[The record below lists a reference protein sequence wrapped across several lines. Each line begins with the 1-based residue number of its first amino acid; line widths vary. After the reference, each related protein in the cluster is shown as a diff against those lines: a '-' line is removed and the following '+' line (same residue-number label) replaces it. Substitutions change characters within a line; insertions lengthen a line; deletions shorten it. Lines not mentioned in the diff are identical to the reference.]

1 MGRIVLD
8 NIAMTSRDGKLLPI
22 ISRDQLFSG
31 FIALISLLCFTL
43 FPDTAISDDCDDCG
57 MLEITP
63 HSPSQ
68 FLLAQALTS
77 DGCPSGLLP
86 GPGIHLSE
94 LSLLSPQRLEVDAGG
109 PSNIATCGI
118 AGRGYFTFE
127 PSYSITLSGMETYSY
142 LDVSVEATCDTTLLI
157 NTPNADWFYD
167 DDSAGNLQPNLTI
180 RASASLNGRLDLW
193 VGTYSGD
200 TCPAIVQLAGLQTGS
215 SGPGDG
221 SAPPPQPAPAPS
233 PVSTSDNLSGVPW
246 QEIIDN
252 AGLNELSFQEFPA
265 PSASWTTMVADHFC
279 ADEAIETCQIC
290 TQGPSENCL
299 TLGDI
304 TQDISDSLTIAGFPS
319 TSVHY
324 GIDGNEEQ
332 TPVSILITPGER
344 ILDSGESAT
353 SGRFNLANPYSPRNN
368 SIIEYARTFF
378 NGNSGRM
385 RFFVIVVGGD
395 YFFAQEHQQ
404 DAFAVM
410 KTAAQE
416 GRGPISPHLFE
427 VLATRETR
435 VSVMVYEFESVRGE
449 SPEQV
454 DTSEH
459 TSLSHLQYAGVSA
472 FTLDQ

>member
-8 NIAMTSRDGKLLPI
+8 NIAITGRNGKILPY

-31 FIALISLLCFTL
+31 FIALTSLLCFTL
-43 FPDTAISDDCDDCG
+43 FPGTAISDDCVDCG

-86 GPGIHLSE
+86 GPGIHLTE
-94 LSLLSPQRLEVDAGG
+94 RSLLNPQRLAVDAGG

-142 LDVSVEATCDTTLLI
+142 LDVSVEATFDTTLLI

-167 DDSAGNLQPNLTI
+167 DDSAGNLQPNLSI
-180 RASASLNGRLDLW
+180 PASASLNGRLDLW

-215 SGPGDG
+215 SGPGG
-221 SAPPPQPAPAPS
+221 GTTPPSPPP
-233 PVSTSDNLSGVPW
+233 PVSTSDNLSGMPW
-246 QEIIDN
+246 QDIIDN

-265 PSASWTTMVADHFC
+265 PSASWTTMVSDHFC
-279 ADEAIETCQIC
+279 ADEVVEACQIC
-290 TQGPSENCL
+290 TQGNSENCL

-319 TSVHY
+319 TSVYY
-324 GIDGNEEQ
+324 GIDGDEEQ
-332 TPVSILITPGER
+332 IPVSILITPGER

-353 SGRFNLANPYSPRNN
+353 SGRFNLSNPYSPRNN

-395 YFFAQEHQQ
+395 YFFAPEQPQ
-404 DAFAVM
+404 DAFEVM
-410 KTAAQE
+410 KTAAQT
-416 GRGPISPHLFE
+416 GRGPISHHLFE

-449 SPEQV
+449 PPQQV

-459 TSLSHLQYAGVSA
+459 TPLSHLQYAGVSA